1 MATCGIRLVKLATYL
16 CGEQNARV
24 LDRNA
29 HGISEGGTASLGGE
43 ACASIHGPAETHEQ
57 LREVPVISTKR
68 KIVMSNAGR
77 TTLFFLAGLGI
88 GAGLALLFAPQ
99 SGEEAREWIANT
111 AQREIKMLRRRGRR
125 STRQIQH
132 AISKGE
138 EKLTDMLRD
147 GKEALALAAT
157 NLV

>member
-1 MATCGIRLVKLATYL
+1 MCAAW
-16 CGEQNARV
+16 
-24 LDRNA
+24 NA
-29 HGISEGGTASLGGE
+29 HGFSEGETASLGDE
-43 ACASIHGPAETHEQ
+43 VCPNVHGPAETHAQ

-77 TTLFFLAGLGI
+77 TTLYFLAGLGI

-99 SGEEAREWIANT
+99 SGEETREWIANT

-125 STRQIQH
+125 SARQIQH
-132 AISKGE
+132 AITKGE

>member
-1 MATCGIRLVKLATYL
+1 MAACGIRLVKLATYL

-24 LDRNA
+24 L
-29 HGISEGGTASLGGE
+29 IGTHTVSAKEELLRSVY
-43 ACASIHGPAETHEQ
+43 GPAETHEQ

-68 KIVMSNAGR
+68 KTVMSNAGR

-99 SGEEAREWIANT
+99 SGEEAREWITNT

-125 STRQIQH
+125 SARQIQH

>member
-1 MATCGIRLVKLATYL
+1 MAACGIRLVKLATYL
-16 CGEQNARV
+16 CGEQNARCAG
-24 LDRNA
+24 RNA
-29 HGISEGGTASLGGE
+29 DVFSEGGTASLGDE
-43 ACASIHGPAETHEQ
+43 VWNVHGPAETHEQ
-57 LREVPVISTKR
+57 LREVISTKR

-99 SGEEAREWIANT
+99 SGEETREWIANT

-125 STRQIQH
+125 SARQIQH
-132 AISKGE
+132 AISQGE
-138 EKLTDMLRD
+138 EKLTDLLRD
-147 GKEALALAAT
+147 GKQALALAAT

>member
-1 MATCGIRLVKLATYL
+1 MHVCWEERRRF
-16 CGEQNARV
+16 QR
-24 LDRNA
+24 R
-29 HGISEGGTASLGGE
+29 TASLGDE
-43 ACASIHGPAETHEQ
+43 VWNVHGPAETQEQ
-57 LREVPVISTKR
+57 LREVISTKR

-99 SGEEAREWIANT
+99 SGEETREWIANT

-125 STRQIQH
+125 SARQIQH
-132 AISKGE
+132 AITKGE
-138 EKLTDMLRD
+138 EKLTDLLRD

>member
-1 MATCGIRLVKLATYL
+1 LATYL
-16 CGEQNARV
+16 YGEQNAYV
-24 LDRNA
+24 
-29 HGISEGGTASLGGE
+29 LGGKHTVSAKE
-43 ACASIHGPAETHEQ
+43 ELLHLETNYWPNVRGPAETHEQ

-99 SGEEAREWIANT
+99 SGEETREWIANT

-125 STRQIQH
+125 SARQIQH

-138 EKLTDMLRD
+138 EKLTDVLRD